1 MKKLPHVVKYNL
13 KNQQYQHSCLSLTI
27 FVHILVNLYH
37 LYQIYVPIFHPLAQI
52 QHYVK
57 QFYLFYTVNTYLSIY
72 NLTNI
77 PQYPYDPNNMTLI
90 MPYDLALISDLYYN
104 LFYIDNQLFIYLLVY
119 MPNRKVFYFVF
130 IDVKYLLLFII
141 LNILLLID
149 SLLELHRISV
159 FVFIHL
165 LLTNLYQNFIIIYT
179 FLNLYLDMLDVN
191 ILPMSFAYYLKMML
205 ILFLHLF
212 VIII

>member
-1 MKKLPHVVKYNL
+1 MEFYLILNIFMDLHLSYINNLLFIINL
-13 KNQQYQHSCLSLTI
+13 KKMQDTTM
-27 FVHILVNLYH
+27 
-37 LYQIYVPIFHPLAQI
+37 
-52 QHYVK
+52 
-57 QFYLFYTVNTYLSIY
+57 FYLDTH
-72 NLTNI
+72 
-77 PQYPYDPNNMTLI
+77 D
-90 MPYDLALISDLYYN
+90 DL
-104 LFYIDNQLFIYLLVY
+104 
-119 MPNRKVFYFVF
+119 
-130 IDVKYLLLFII
+130 YLLLFII